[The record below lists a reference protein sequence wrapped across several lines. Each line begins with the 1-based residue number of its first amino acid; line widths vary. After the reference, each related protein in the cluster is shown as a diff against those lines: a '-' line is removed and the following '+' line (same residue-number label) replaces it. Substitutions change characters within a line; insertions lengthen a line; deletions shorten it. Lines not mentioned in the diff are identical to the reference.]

1 MNTVFSL
8 QRFRF
13 LPRAERPACN
23 KGNVIRGGF
32 ESTFRLSACDAQA
45 GRIVCHATGIRQE
58 ATGNSKTTEPL
69 WFSMDIHPSCRKGR
83 RSSAGNWEHV
93 RERVREGENPRWSR
107 RVASWGA
114 CRTAKENVVREIRRG
129 SVRHGLYSRPTL
141 ERCRTRGRERARSK
155 KGPSAVISGQ
165 SSSAASARKEAS

>member
-32 ESTFRLSACDAQA
+32 EIRFACLRATHRQGGSCVMQQA
-45 GRIVCHATGIRQE
+45 SGRRQQAIV
-58 ATGNSKTTEPL
+58 KTTEPL

-93 RERVREGENPRWSR
+93 RERVREEENPRWSR